1 MTNSAKTAIVVPCT
15 VALMAGG
22 FFLMRAN
29 IMPQI
34 LTTILAI
41 FWGIASVLLFFYSI
55 NLIAQNFKTKV
66 YNKIV
71 PYLFIG
77 PAVLIMGYY
86 LFIPTVRSLIFSF
99 MNKDSSEFVGLKNYI
114 QIFADK
120 IFRTAVR
127 NTLLWLLFG
136 TGFSVLFGLIIAIL
150 ADKSYI
156 EKTAKTFIFIP
167 MAISMVGAGVIFKFM
182 YAFKPAGDEQI
193 GLLNALICW
202 CGGKP
207 VDFLQI
213 PFLSNFFLIAIFI
226 WLQTGFALVVLSAA
240 LKAVPEELS
249 EAARIDGAGEFRILI
264 QIVIPN
270 IRGSIISV
278 STTIFLA
285 ALKCFDIVYSLG
297 KSVTGLDV
305 LASLQYDQIFKYHNN
320 GLGSAMAILILLAVS
335 PVIYYNLKEFKNRE
349 VFK

>member
-1 MTNSAKTAIVVPCT
+1 MTNFAKTTIVVPCT
-15 VALMAGG
+15 VALMVGG

-29 IMPQI
+29 MMSQI
-34 LTTILAI
+34 LTTVFAI
-41 FWGIASVLLFFYSI
+41 IWGVSSVVLFFYSI
-55 NLIAQNFKTKV
+55 NLIAQNFNTKI

-71 PYLFIG
+71 PYLFVI
-77 PAVLIMGYY
+77 PAILIMGYY

-99 MNKDSSEFVGLKNYI
+99 MSKDSSTFVGIKNYV
-114 QIFADK
+114 QIFTDK
-120 IFRTAVR
+120 TFFVALR
-127 NTLLWLLFG
+127 NTVLWLFFG
-136 TGFSVLFGLIIAIL
+136 TSLSVLFGLIIAIL

-182 YAFKPAGDEQI
+182 YAFKPAGGEQI
-193 GLLNALICW
+193 GLINAIVCAF
-202 CGGKP
+202 GGEP

-213 PFLSNFFLIAIFI
+213 PFWNNFFLIAIFV

-240 LKAVPEELS
+240 LKAVPEELT
-249 EAARIDGAGEFRILI
+249 EAARIDGAGEFRILV
-264 QIVIPN
+264 QIIIPN
-270 IRGSIISV
+270 IKGSIISV

-335 PVIYYNLKEFKNRE
+335 PVIYFNLKEFKTRE